1 MVVSKLCGG
10 HRSAYHLQRR
20 SLLALVAT
28 LATSQAGRAFG
39 QDANAVIAPI
49 QRFYGALLAIM
60 KAGRA
65 TAFTQRYNTLAPA
78 LEQALN
84 VPVILQT
91 AVGFAWPTFPAS
103 AQSALLTAFR
113 HYTVATW
120 VSNFDSYSGQRL
132 EVLPQLRSVGQSQVV
147 YTEIMKSD
155 GSSSVINFVMRPAG
169 GGWKAT
175 DVLLDGTISQVA
187 VLRSD
192 FLGLVVRGP
201 SALAE
206 NLEQKAT
213 DLMGGTSP
221 M

>member
-1 MVVSKLCGG
+1 MP
-10 HRSAYHLQRR
+10 AYHLKRR
-20 SLLALVAT
+20 CLLGLVAALT
-28 LATSQAGRAFG
+28 ASPAGEVLAQETS
-39 QDANAVIAPI
+39 AVTAPI
-49 QRFYGALLAIM
+49 QRFYVALLAIM
-60 KAGRA
+60 RAGR
-65 TAFTQRYNTLAPA
+65 TTPFTRRYDTLAPA

-84 VPVILQT
+84 VPVILRT
-91 AVGFAWPTFPAS
+91 AVGFAWPTFPPS
-103 AQSALLTAFR
+103 EQSALLTAFR
-113 HYTVATW
+113 HYTVSTW
-120 VSNFDSYSGQRL
+120 VSNFDSFSGQKL

-147 YTEIMKSD
+147 DTRIVKPD
-155 GSSSVINFVMRPAG
+155 GSSSVIDFVMRPAG
-169 GGWKAT
+169 SDWKAT

-201 SALAE
+201 RALAE

>member
-1 MVVSKLCGG
+1 M
-10 HRSAYHLQRR
+10 SAYHLERR
-20 SLLALVAT
+20 GLLTLAGA
-28 LATSQAGRAFG
+28 LATSQMAAAFA

-49 QRFYGALLAIM
+49 QRFYGTLLTIM
-60 KAGRA
+60 RAGR
-65 TAFTQRYNTLAPA
+65 TAPFTQRFDTLAPA

-84 VPVILQT
+84 LQAILQI
-91 AVGFAWPTFPAS
+91 AVGFAWPTFPPS
-103 AQSALLTAFR
+103 QQSVLLTAFR
-113 HYTVATW
+113 HYTVASW

-132 EVLPQLRSVGQSQVV
+132 VVLPQLRSIGQSQVV
-147 YTEIMKSD
+147 HTQIVKAD
-155 GSSSVINFVMRPAG
+155 GSSSVIDFVMRPAG
-169 GGWKAT
+169 SVWMAT

-192 FLGLVVRGP
+192 FLGLVGRGP

-213 DLMGGTSP
+213 DLMGGTAP

>member
-1 MVVSKLCGG
+1 M
-10 HRSAYHLQRR
+10 SASHLQRR
-20 SLLALVAT
+20 TLLALTAA
-28 LATSQAGRAFG
+28 LATSQPGGSLAQNSG
-39 QDANAVIAPI
+39 AVIAPI
-49 QRFYGALLAIM
+49 QRFYGTLLTIM
-60 KAGRA
+60 RAGR
-65 TAFTQRYNTLAPA
+65 TTPFTQRYETLAPA

-84 VPVILQT
+84 VPFILQT

-103 AQSALLTAFR
+103 AQSSLLTAFR

-147 YTEIMKSD
+147 YTRIIKSD

-169 GGWKAT
+169 GTWKAT

>member
-1 MVVSKLCGG
+1 M
-10 HRSAYHLQRR
+10 SAYHLERR
-20 SLLALVAT
+20 GLLALVAT
-28 LATSQAGRAFG
+28 LTTTPVRWAFA
-39 QDANAVIAPI
+39 QDAYAVTAPI
-49 QRFYGALLAIM
+49 QRFYVALLTIM
-60 KAGRA
+60 KAGRT
-65 TAFTQRYNTLAPA
+65 TAFTQRYDILAPA

-84 VPVILQT
+84 LPVILQT
-91 AVGFAWPTFPAS
+91 AVGFGWPTFPPS
-103 AQSALLTAFR
+103 AQSSILTAFR
-113 HYTVATW
+113 HYTVANW

-132 EVLPQLRSVGQSQVV
+132 TVLPQLRSVGQSQVV
-147 YTEIMKSD
+147 HTQIIKAD
-155 GSSSVINFVMRPAG
+155 GSSSVIDFVMRPAG
-169 GGWKAT
+169 SEWKAT

>member
-1 MVVSKLCGG
+1 M
-10 HRSAYHLQRR
+10 SAYHLQRR
-20 SLLALVAT
+20 GLLAL
-28 LATSQAGRAFG
+28 LAALTSSQAGEAFA

-49 QRFYGALLAIM
+49 QRFYGTLLTIM
-60 KAGRA
+60 RAGRT
-65 TAFTQRYNTLAPA
+65 TAFTQRYDTLAPA

-91 AVGFAWPTFPAS
+91 AVGFGWPTFPPS
-103 AQSALLTAFR
+103 AQSTLLTAFR

-120 VSNFDSYSGQRL
+120 VSNFDSYSGQKL

-147 YTEIMKSD
+147 HTEIIKAD
-155 GSSSVINFVMRPAG
+155 GSSSVIDFVMRPAG
-169 GGWKAT
+169 SAWKAA

-201 SALAE
+201 RALAD
-206 NLEQKAT
+206 NLERKAT